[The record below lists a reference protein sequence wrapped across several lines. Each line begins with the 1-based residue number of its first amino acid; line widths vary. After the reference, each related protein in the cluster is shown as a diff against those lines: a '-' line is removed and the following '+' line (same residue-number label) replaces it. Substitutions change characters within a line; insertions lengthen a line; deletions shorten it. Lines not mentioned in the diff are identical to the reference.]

1 MHAQVLLLAIVGS
14 AAGFTPPTSRSF
26 ATFGN
31 EQTKALIQA
40 WQPKPLKVP
49 QGEVMTPQGT
59 ENMKRFVRA
68 RILLEDPSIG
78 GVASFDDKLTIILTR
93 FNKAEHQVWATS
105 ALFLRA
111 VVPAGCSLSR
121 GFMTSTTLHALGTRA
136 YACPVA
142 PPLPRAARP
151 PAVAADERA
160 TKGLQGL
167 GGVAQGV
174 LWQQSGGAAA
184 LRLAPRGRQ
193 GGVAGRL
200 PRLSAPP
207 AHRP

>member
-93 FNKAEHQVWATS
+93 FNKAEHQLV
-105 ALFLRA
+105 
-111 VVPAGCSLSR
+111 
-121 GFMTSTTLHALGTRA
+121 
-136 YACPVA
+136 
-142 PPLPRAARP
+142 LP
-151 PAVAADERA
+151 
-160 TKGLQGL
+160 
-167 GGVAQGV
+167 
-174 LWQQSGGAAA
+174 LWQPTSEPPKAFKDLVGWHKEYFGNNPEA
-184 LRLAPRGRQ
+184 
-193 GGVAGRL
+193 
-200 PRLSAPP
+200 PRLSGSHLEADK
-207 AHRP
+207 AAWQDAFHA